1 MATVSPPSP
10 PGTLPPALPLPPFR
24 LSVTQFDQ
32 MVAAGIL
39 AEDDPVELI
48 EGRLVAKMPRN
59 SLYIVAVRKTVRAL
73 EKVIPDGW
81 FVAKEDVLQI
91 GQYSKAE
98 PDVMVL
104 RTEVEFDASRDPI
117 PTDCALV
124 VEVAESSLAGD
135 RAEKGQVY
143 AAAGLSVYWIVNL
156 VDRRL
161 EVYSDPDPTGYRTRQ
176 DLAPDQQVSV
186 VIAGNAVGR
195 ITVADLLP

>member
-10 PGTLPPALPLPPFR
+10 PGTPPPAFPLPPFR

-59 SLYIVAVRKTVRAL
+59 SPHIVGVRKTVRAL
-73 EKVIPDGW
+73 ERVIPEGW
-81 FVAKEDVLQI
+81 FVAKEDVLRI

-104 RTEVEFDASRDPI
+104 RSDVEFDASQDPT
-117 PTDCALV
+117 PPDCALV
-124 VEVAESSLAGD
+124 VEIAESSLAGD
-135 RAEKGQVY
+135 RAEKGPVY

-156 VDRRL
+156 VDRQL
-161 EVYSDPDPTGYRTRQ
+161 EVYSDPDKGGYRARQ

-186 VIAGNAVGR
+186 VIAGNVVGR
-195 ITVADLLP
+195 IAVADLLP